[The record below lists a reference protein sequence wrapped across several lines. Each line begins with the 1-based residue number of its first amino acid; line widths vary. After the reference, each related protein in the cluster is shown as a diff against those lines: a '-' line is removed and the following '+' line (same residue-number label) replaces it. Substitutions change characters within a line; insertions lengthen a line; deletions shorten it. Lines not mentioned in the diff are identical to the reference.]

1 MLKPLNFG
9 NYQALKRYSFNQ
21 MNAWAVSV
29 YQSGFEDG
37 QESMPTILEFDKGT
51 MEEFLLGIDGI
62 GEKTVKK
69 IVQAFIDKGESA
81 WELDAGGEECPRNN

>member
-29 YQSGFEDG
+29 YQSGFQDG
-37 QESMPTILEFDKGT
+37 QDSMPSILEFDKDT
-51 MEEFLLGIDGI
+51 MTEFLLGIDGI

-69 IVQAFIDKGESA
+69 IVRTFINKGESA
-81 WELDAGGEECPRNN
+81 WEIDAGGEE

>member
-9 NYQALKRYSFNQ
+9 NYQALKRYSYNQ

-37 QESMPTILEFDKGT
+37 QESMPSILEFDKDT
-51 MEEFLLGIDGI
+51 MTEFLLGIDGI

-81 WELDAGGEECPRNN
+81 WELDAGGEE

>member
-9 NYQALKRYSFNQ
+9 NYQALKRYSYNQ

-29 YQSGFEDG
+29 YQSGFQDG
-37 QESMPTILEFDKGT
+37 QDSMPSILEFDKDT
-51 MEEFLLGIDGI
+51 MEEFLLKIDGI

-81 WELDAGGEECPRNN
+81 WELDAGGEE

>member
-29 YQSGFEDG
+29 YQSGFQDG
-37 QESMPTILEFDKGT
+37 QDSMPTVLEFDKDT
-51 MEEFLLGIDGI
+51 MTEFLLGIDGI

-81 WELDAGGEECPRNN
+81 WELDAGGEE

>member
-21 MNAWAVSV
+21 MNQWAVSV
-29 YQSGFEDG
+29 YQSGFQDG
-37 QESMPTILEFDKGT
+37 QESMPTVLEFDKDT
-51 MEEFLLGIDGI
+51 MAEFLLGIDGI

-81 WELDAGGEECPRNN
+81 WELDAGGEE

>member
-21 MNAWAVSV
+21 MNQWAVSV
-29 YQSGFEDG
+29 YQSGFQDG
-37 QESMPTILEFDKGT
+37 QDSRPSILEFDKDT
-51 MEEFLLGIDGI
+51 MEEFLLKIDGI
-62 GEKTVKK
+62 GEKTVMK

-81 WELDAGGEECPRNN
+81 WELDEGGEE

>member
-9 NYQALKRYSFNQ
+9 NYQALKRYSYNQ

-29 YQSGFEDG
+29 YQSGFQDG
-37 QESMPTILEFDKGT
+37 QDSMPSILEFDKDT
-51 MEEFLLGIDGI
+51 MTEFLLGIDGI

-81 WELDAGGEECPRNN
+81 WEIDAGGEE

>member
-21 MNAWAVSV
+21 MNQWATSV
-29 YQSGFEDG
+29 YVSGFQDG
-37 QESMPTILEFDKGT
+37 QDSMPTVLEFDPNT
-51 MEEFLLGIDGI
+51 LEEFLLGIDGI
-62 GEKTVKK
+62 GAKTVKK

-81 WELDAGGEECPRNN
+81 WELDAGGEE

>member
-21 MNAWAVSV
+21 MNQWATSV
-29 YQSGFEDG
+29 YVSGFQDG
-37 QESMPTILEFDKGT
+37 QDAMPTVLEFDKDT
-51 MEEFLLGIDGI
+51 MTEFLLGIDGI

-81 WELDAGGEECPRNN
+81 WELDAGGEE

>member
-29 YQSGFEDG
+29 YQSGFQDG
-37 QESMPTILEFDKGT
+37 QDSMPTVLEFDPNT
-51 MEEFLLGIDGI
+51 LEEFLLGIDGI
-62 GEKTVKK
+62 GAKTVRK

-81 WELDAGGEECPRNN
+81 WELDAGGEE

>member
-21 MNAWAVSV
+21 MNQWAISV
-29 YQSGFEDG
+29 YASGFQDG
-37 QESMPTILEFDKGT
+37 QDSMPTVLEFDKDT

-62 GEKTVKK
+62 GAKTVRK

-81 WELDAGGEECPRNN
+81 WEIDAGGEE

>member
-21 MNAWAVSV
+21 MNQWAVSV
-29 YQSGFEDG
+29 YKSGFEDG
-37 QESMPTILEFDKGT
+37 QESMPQILEFDKDT

-81 WELDAGGEECPRNN
+81 WELDAGGEE

>member
-29 YQSGFEDG
+29 YQSGFQDG
-37 QESMPTILEFDKGT
+37 QDSMPSILEFDKDT
-51 MEEFLLGIDGI
+51 MEEFLLKIDGI

-69 IVQAFIDKGESA
+69 IVQAFIEKGESA
-81 WELDAGGEECPRNN
+81 WELDAGGEE

>member
-9 NYQALKRYSFNQ
+9 NYQAMKRYSYNQ

-37 QESMPTILEFDKGT
+37 QESMPTVLEFDKDT
-51 MEEFLLGIDGI
+51 MTEFLLGIDGI
-62 GEKTVKK
+62 GEKTVQK

-81 WELDAGGEECPRNN
+81 WELDAGGEE

>member
-21 MNAWAVSV
+21 MNQWAVSV
-29 YQSGFEDG
+29 YQSGFQDG
-37 QESMPTILEFDKGT
+37 QDSMPTVLEFDRNT
-51 MEEFLLGIDGI
+51 LEEFLLGIDGI
-62 GEKTVKK
+62 GAKTVRK

-81 WELDAGGEECPRNN
+81 WELDAGGEE

>member
-1 MLKPLNFG
+1 MIKPLNFG
-9 NYQALKRYSFNQ
+9 TFQAMKRYSYNQ

-37 QESMPTILEFDKGT
+37 QESMPRILEFDKDT
-51 MEEFLLGIDGI
+51 MAEFLLGIDGI
-62 GEKTVKK
+62 GEKTVQK

-81 WELDAGGEECPRNN
+81 WEIDAGGEE

>member
-21 MNAWAVSV
+21 MNQWAISV
-29 YQSGFEDG
+29 YASSFQDG
-37 QESMPTILEFDKGT
+37 QDSMPTVLEFDPNT
-51 MEEFLLGIDGI
+51 LEEFLLGIDGI
-62 GEKTVKK
+62 GAKTVRK

-81 WELDAGGEECPRNN
+81 WELDAGGEE

>member
-37 QESMPTILEFDKGT
+37 QESVPRILEFDSNT
-51 MEEFLLGIDGI
+51 MTEFLLGIDGI
-62 GEKTVKK
+62 GAKTVRK

-81 WELDAGGEECPRNN
+81 WELDAGGEE

>member
-9 NYQALKRYSFNQ
+9 NYQSLKRYSFNQ
-21 MNAWAVSV
+21 MNQWAVSV
-29 YQSGFEDG
+29 YASGFQDG
-37 QESMPTILEFDKGT
+37 QDSMPTVLEFDKDT

-62 GEKTVKK
+62 GAKTVRK

-81 WELDAGGEECPRNN
+81 WELDAGGEE